1 MLDNFDYFQ
10 LIDEKIEILKKASQR
25 KEGDS
30 GLQNVKRSVENA
42 LEVFEKQQNKLEKDV
57 IEA

>member
-42 LEVFEKQQNKLEKDV
+42 LEGF
-57 IEA
+57 